1 MTVIEIKTHQQNVL
15 DSIDLSG
22 LNPEEGRE
30 IQQLITRNVDYF
42 QSLILI
48 LTTSHQLKW
57 RSNCT
62 ARTLSNSIV
71 ISSLLRLLLKV

>member
-62 ARTLSNSIV
+62 ARTRSNSVV